1 MSRLLPPQDFLFS
14 EQEQHEQP
22 GATPFCFPLPASPHT
37 WTVFW
42 VPLPSP
48 MHLSSVVMESNP
60 LSVTLGTLMCACL
73 EQPTSKYDGH
83 RRVFQCL
90 FQNLLKTNEFTGHI
104 NFIFFHL
111 PSGFLSIILSLANA
125 DSFSPV
131 LTANINNAQVTY
143 HILQDDIWTTG
154 QGSREPH

>member
-1 MSRLLPPQDFLFS
+1 MSSPVLPPS
-14 EQEQHEQP
+14 
-22 GATPFCFPLPASPHT
+22 ASPCRLHPT
-37 WTVFW
+37 HGQCSGCQS
-42 VPLPSP
+42 LPRCTY
-48 MHLSSVVMESNP
+48 HLVVIESNP
-60 LSVTLGTLMCACL
+60 LSVTLGTLIYACL

-83 RRVFQCL
+83 RHVFQCL

-104 NFIFFHL
+104 NFISFHL